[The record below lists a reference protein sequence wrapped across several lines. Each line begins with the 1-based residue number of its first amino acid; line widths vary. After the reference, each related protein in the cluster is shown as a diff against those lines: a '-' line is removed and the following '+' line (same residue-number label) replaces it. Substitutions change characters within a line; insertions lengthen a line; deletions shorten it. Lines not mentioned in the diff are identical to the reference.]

1 MKRWKGLSKTT
12 RHSLPSGIRTLLVAL
27 FILLGIAS
35 YAHSQNVVTTT
46 TFRTVTIPATTLL
59 TTITIG
65 ETTQEVRIELPPVTF
80 IAERRVPDMAC
91 IVTFTAQQPPSVIVI
106 SYPGTTIRGTTT
118 TATFPATLRTFTT
131 TQFETVGWTTTRTGI
146 EAVPITT
153 EVLGFTTAL
162 PLPAYGIGVEIC
174 GPATITH
181 ILTYVFEA
189 DPRAAMM
196 TVKVGDVAIPGFTQ
210 TIPNM
215 GLVTTTATFTITRT
229 YPGTTESFSTRFSG
243 LFHQTISY
251 VQPTIEVRTITKPG
265 TTYVET
271 YTTVVTLEQTITKP
285 ATTTPHPT
293 ATTPTTTLIPTTT
306 PTETR
311 AAEPIATNT
320 LLLAVA
326 AATFIGIVIG
336 VLLAVRR

>member
-1 MKRWKGLSKTT
+1 LSETT
-12 RHSLPSGIRTLLVAL
+12 RHSLPSGMRTLLIAL

-46 TFRTVTIPATTLL
+46 TVRTVTIPATTLL

-65 ETTQEVRIELPPVTF
+65 GTTQEVRIELPPITF
-80 IAERRVPDMAC
+80 IAERHVPNMTC
-91 IVTFTAQQPPSVIVI
+91 IVTFTAQQPPSVIII

-153 EVLGFTTAL
+153 EVYSGFTTAI
-162 PLPAYGIGVEIC
+162 PLPAYGVGIEVC
-174 GPATITH
+174 GPVTITH
-181 ILTYVFEA
+181 ILTYIFEA
-189 DPRAAMM
+189 EPRAAMM
-196 TVKVGDVAIPGFTQ
+196 TVKVDDVAIPGFTQ